1 MTASQEYLEVSA
13 RLEEAVARITGPPAN
28 NEDIY
33 ERFEMTAISILDSE
47 GFNYP
52 DGELYL
58 YLLDYLK
65 QKRGQLGL
73 KPLD

>member
-1 MTASQEYLEVSA
+1 MTSYDLVEVSA

-28 NEDIY
+28 AEEEY
-33 ERFEMTAISILDSE
+33 ERYEMTAVSILDSE
-47 GFNYP
+47 CFNYP

-65 QKRGQLGL
+65 NKRRELGL